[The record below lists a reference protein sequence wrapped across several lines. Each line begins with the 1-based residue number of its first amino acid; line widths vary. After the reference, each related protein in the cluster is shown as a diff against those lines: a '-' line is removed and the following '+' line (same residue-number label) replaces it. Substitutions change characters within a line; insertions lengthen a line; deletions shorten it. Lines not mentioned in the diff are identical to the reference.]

1 MRRNK
6 GQFRIK
12 KLVVLFSILFLTSCA
27 GTGIKPALL
36 FKEIETNQTKI
47 FVKRQTGFAGSGL
60 LIYVT
65 LNDRSIGKLRN
76 NGMLSASTEVGSGIV
91 SADFNAFGSFAA
103 DFLKSKM
110 EARNKTSRLF
120 MIKKG
125 EKLFFVITQE
135 LGFMTAKLKM
145 YEIDQNEFFRGV
157 RPVRSVE

>member
-1 MRRNK
+1 
-6 GQFRIK
+6 
-12 KLVVLFSILFLTSCA
+12 
-27 GTGIKPALL
+27 
-36 FKEIETNQTKI
+36 
-47 FVKRQTGFAGSGL
+47 
-60 LIYVT
+60 
-65 LNDRSIGKLRN
+65 
-76 NGMLSASTEVGSGIV
+76 MLSASTEVGSGIV